1 MAYQPFYQVP
11 IALTLFGLLRVDNG
25 DVATY
30 QRAADREADVLGE
43 RRVPGRRFP
52 VRAASKRAASPSK
65 AGVGPFQRN

>member
-1 MAYQPFYQVP
+1 MALAFP
-11 IALTLFGLLRVDNG
+11 IKFPPSLPFGLSRIDNV

-30 QRAADREADVLGE
+30 QRAADRRMGVLAEG
-43 RRVPGRRFP
+43 RVPGRRFP